1 MKRILLSLL
10 SLAVAAVAGDFQG
23 TVGLQL
29 YSLRDIFRPDPA
41 AALDK
46 TKALGFTEVETFNNP
61 TPAPAELRKLLDA
74 RGLKAVSGHFGYDL
88 FEKDLPKVIESA
100 KALGIAYVGIA
111 WIPHEIANFGMAD
124 ATKAADNF
132 NKWGAELAKHGLK
145 FFYHCHGY
153 EFKPVAEGEKKTFMD
168 VLMEK
173 TDAKTVAFEMDIFW
187 VVLPGADPVHYLST
201 YPGRWPLVHLKD
213 MSKKVRL
220 GVMTGKL
227 STEFDVTLGTGQ
239 MNWPAILSAAAK
251 SGVKHYFIED
261 ESPAAVTQIPESL
274 KYLQSLK

>member
-10 SLAVAAVAGDFQG
+10 TLATTAIAGDFQG
-23 TVGLQL
+23 TAGLQL

-61 TPAPAELRKLLDA
+61 TPAPAELRKMLDA

-88 FEKDLPKVIESA
+88 FEKDLPQVIASA
-100 KALGIAYVGIA
+100 KALGLAYAGIA
-111 WIPHEIANFGMAD
+111 WIPHEVANFGMED

-153 EFKPVAEGEKKTFMD
+153 EFKPVAEGAKNTFMD
-168 VLMEK
+168 VLLEK
-173 TDAKTVAFEMDIFW
+173 TDAKTVAFEMDVFW
-187 VVLPGADPVHYLST
+187 VVLPGADPVHYLT
-201 YPGRWPLVHLKD
+201 AYPGRWQLVHLKD
-213 MSKKVRL
+213 ISKKVRL

-239 MNWPAILSAAAK
+239 MDWPAILSAAAK

-261 ESPAAVTQIPESL
+261 ENPAAVTQIPESL

>member
-1 MKRILLSLL
+1 
-10 SLAVAAVAGDFQG
+10 
-23 TVGLQL
+23 
-29 YSLRDIFRPDPA
+29 LRDIFRPDPA

-46 TKALGFTEVETFNNP
+46 AKALGFTEVETFSNP
-61 TPAPAELRKLLDA
+61 TPAPAELRKMLDA
-74 RGLKAVSGHFGYDL
+74 RGLKAVSGHFGYDM

-100 KALGIAYVGIA
+100 KALGLEYTGIA
-111 WIPHEIANFGMAD
+111 WIPHGTSFGMAD
-124 ATKAADNF
+124 VEKAAGNF

-153 EFKPVAEGEKKTFMD
+153 EFGPVSAGEKKTFMD

-173 TDAKTVAFEMDIFW
+173 TDANTVAFEMDIFW
-187 VVLPGADPVHYLST
+187 VVLPGADPVHYLNA
-201 YPGRWPLVHLKD
+201 YPGRWQLVHLKD
-213 MSKKVRL
+213 ISKKAGL
-220 GVMTGKL
+220 GVMTGKI
-227 STEFDVTLGTGQ
+227 STEFDVTIGTGQ
-239 MNWPAILSAAAK
+239 VKWPAVLAAAAK